1 MVVDASAL
9 QRPVSDDAGDSS
21 FPWILDV
28 LEIQPFDFFKVID
41 SFIKADANLPSSVV
55 KVSFR
60 RLTSRRPRFSGVHE
74 MTLA

>member
-55 KVSFR
+55 KVS
-60 RLTSRRPRFSGVHE
+60 SGVSLPGCRCSVE
-74 MTLA
+74 FMK